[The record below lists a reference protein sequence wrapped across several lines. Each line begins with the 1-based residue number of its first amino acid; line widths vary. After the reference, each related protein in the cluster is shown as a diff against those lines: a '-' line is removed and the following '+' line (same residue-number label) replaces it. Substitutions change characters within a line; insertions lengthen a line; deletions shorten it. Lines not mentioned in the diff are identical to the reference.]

1 MRFVNS
7 GSKIMELVR
16 SEKPN
21 LAYQYI
27 SLQPGAVPGDKAQGA
42 IFASIKTDF
51 RLLSRYLAV

>member
-1 MRFVNS
+1 
-7 GSKIMELVR
+7 MELVR

-27 SLQPGAVPGDKAQGA
+27 PLRPGAVSGDKARGA
-42 IFASIKTDF
+42 TFASIKTDF

>member
-1 MRFVNS
+1 
-7 GSKIMELVR
+7 MELVR

-27 SLQPGAVPGDKAQGA
+27 SLQPGTVSGDKARGA
-42 IFASIKTDF
+42 TFASFKTDF

>member
-1 MRFVNS
+1 
-7 GSKIMELVR
+7 MELVWA
-16 SEKPN
+16 EKPN

-27 SLQPGAVPGDKAQGA
+27 SLWPGAVPGDKAQGA